1 MPRLGADM
9 TAGKVVAWLKR
20 PGEQIKRGDIIAI
33 VETDKANVDVES
45 FVDGVLEKILVQPGD
60 ERLPVGTPL
69 ALIRAEAGTKP
80 AAPMPAAAAA
90 APAIAAVPPAPPVL
104 GPPAAA
110 PAILAPAAAG
120 ERARISPA
128 ARKRALELQLDATAL
143 AGSGPLGRVTLADV
157 ERAAQTAPAVRVE
170 PGPAEAAAARQLR
183 MREAIA
189 TSMARSKR
197 EIPHYY
203 LACTIDMGR
212 ALAWL
217 TERNAGRAVTER
229 LIYAVL
235 LIKAT
240 ALALREVPELN
251 GFWIDNRAQQ
261 SAAIHAGIA
270 ISLRGGGLVAPA
282 LHHADQRSLDE
293 LMVGFQDLVKRA
305 RLVLEKLRND
315 RPHRDHHQPGR
326 ARRRFSVRHHHA
338 AATGPGRLRH
348 AAGAAVGGERPGGA
362 AAAADGDTF
371 GGPPRHRRS
380 PRCAFS
386 RSGGSLAATAGGFM
400 NNDEIRVRVIKTL
413 SGIVPELDPATL
425 KPAVSLR
432 DQLDVDSMDFL
443 NFLIALHSEFGVDV
457 PEADAGKLGTIDAC
471 VEYLA
476 LALQKRA
483 QA

>member
-9 TAGKVVAWLKR
+9 TAGKVVAWLKQ
-20 PGEQIKRGDIIAI
+20 PGERIKRGDIVAV

-45 FVDGVLEKILVQPGD
+45 FVEGVLEEILVQAGD

-69 ALIRAEAGTKP
+69 ALIRAEAGAKP
-80 AAPMPAAAAA
+80 AAPTPAAAAA
-90 APAIAAVPPAPPVL
+90 APAKAPVLPAPAPPVA
-104 GPPAAA
+104 GPPGAA
-110 PAILAPAAAG
+110 PAIFAPAAVG

-128 ARKRALELQLDATAL
+128 ARKRALELRLDAATL
-143 AGSGPLGRVTLADV
+143 AGTGPQGRVTLADV
-157 ERAAQTAPAVRVE
+157 ERAAQAVPVARAESSPAD
-170 PGPAEAAAARQLR
+170 AAAARQLR

-217 TERNAGRAVTER
+217 SARNAGRAVTER

-261 SAAIHAGIA
+261 SEAIHAGIA

-282 LHHADQRSLDE
+282 LHDADQRSLDE

-305 RLVLEKLRND
+305 RAWSLRSSEMTD
-315 RPHRDHHQPGR
+315 PTVTIT
-326 ARRRFSVRHHHA
+326 S
-338 AATGPGRLRH
+338 L
-348 AAGAAVGGERPGGA
+348 GERGVDSVFGIITPPQLALVGFGTPLERPWVV
-362 AAAADGDTF
+362 DGKVV
-371 GGPPRHRRS
+371 PR
-380 PRCAFS
+380 P
-386 RSGGSLAATAGGFM
+386 LLTA
-400 NNDEIRVRVIKTL
+400 TL
-413 SGIVPELDPATL
+413 SGDHRATDGHRGAL
-425 KPAVSLR
+425 FLAAVDRLL
-432 DQLDVDSMDFL
+432 QL
-443 NFLIALHSEFGVDV
+443 
-457 PEADAGKLGTIDAC
+457 PEAL
-471 VEYLA
+471 
-476 LALQKRA
+476 
-483 QA
+483 

>member
-9 TAGKVVAWLKR
+9 TAGKVVAWLKQ
-20 PGEQIKRGDIIAI
+20 PGELIKRGDIIAV

-60 ERLPVGTPL
+60 ERLAVGTPL
-69 ALIRAEAGTKP
+69 ALIRAEAGAKP
-80 AAPMPAAAAA
+80 AAPTPAAAAA
-90 APAIAAVPPAPPVL
+90 APAKAPVPPAPARPVL

-110 PAILAPAAAG
+110 LTILAPTAAG

-128 ARKRALELQLDATAL
+128 ARKRALELRLDPATL
-143 AGSGPLGRVTLADV
+143 TGTGPEGRVTLADV
-157 ERAAQTAPAVRVE
+157 ERAAQGAKAEPSPAD
-170 PGPAEAAAARQLR
+170 AAAARQLR

-189 TSMARSKR
+189 GSMARSKR

-212 ALAWL
+212 TLAWL
-217 TERNAGRAVTER
+217 TERNAGRGVTER

-261 SAAIHAGIA
+261 SEAIHAGIA

-305 RLVLEKLRND
+305 RAWSLKSSEMTDPTVTITSLGERGVDSVFGIITPPQLALVGFGTPQE
-315 RPHRDHHQPGR
+315 RPW
-326 ARRRFSVRHHHA
+326 V
-338 AATGPGRLRH
+338 
-348 AAGAAVGGERPGGA
+348 VGGQVVPRP
-362 AAAADGDTF
+362 
-371 GGPPRHRRS
+371 
-380 PRCAFS
+380 
-386 RSGGSLAATAGGFM
+386 LLTA
-400 NNDEIRVRVIKTL
+400 TL
-413 SGIVPELDPATL
+413 SGDHRATDGHRGAL
-425 KPAVSLR
+425 FLAAVDRLL
-432 DQLDVDSMDFL
+432 QQ
-443 NFLIALHSEFGVDV
+443 
-457 PEADAGKLGTIDAC
+457 PEAL
-471 VEYLA
+471 
-476 LALQKRA
+476 
-483 QA
+483 

>member
-9 TAGKVVAWLKR
+9 TAGKVVKWLKS
-20 PGEQIKRGDIIAI
+20 PGEQIRRGDIIAV

-45 FVDGVLEKILVQPGD
+45 FIAGVLEKILVQPGD

-69 ALIRAEAGTKP
+69 ALIRAETGAKP
-80 AAPMPAAAAA
+80 AAPTPAAAAA
-90 APAIAAVPPAPPVL
+90 APAKAPVLPAPAPPVV
-104 GPPAAA
+104 GPVAAA
-110 PAILAPAAAG
+110 PTTILAPAAAG

-128 ARKRALELQLDATAL
+128 ARKRALELRLDATAL
-143 AGSGPLGRVTLADV
+143 AGTGPQGRVTLADV
-157 ERAAQTAPAVRVE
+157 ERAAQAAPAARAE
-170 PGPAEAAAARQLR
+170 PSPAEAAAARQLR

-217 TERNAGRAVTER
+217 TERNAGRPVTER

-305 RLVLEKLRND
+305 RAWSLKSSEMTDPTVTITSLGERGVESVFGIITPPQLALVGFGAPLK
-315 RPHRDHHQPGR
+315 RPW
-326 ARRRFSVRHHHA
+326 V
-338 AATGPGRLRH
+338 
-348 AAGAAVGGERPGGA
+348 VGGQVVPRP
-362 AAAADGDTF
+362 
-371 GGPPRHRRS
+371 
-380 PRCAFS
+380 
-386 RSGGSLAATAGGFM
+386 LLTA
-400 NNDEIRVRVIKTL
+400 TL
-413 SGIVPELDPATL
+413 SGDHRATDGHRGAL
-425 KPAVSLR
+425 FLAAVDHLL
-432 DQLDVDSMDFL
+432 QQ
-443 NFLIALHSEFGVDV
+443 
-457 PEADAGKLGTIDAC
+457 PEAL
-471 VEYLA
+471 
-476 LALQKRA
+476 
-483 QA
+483 